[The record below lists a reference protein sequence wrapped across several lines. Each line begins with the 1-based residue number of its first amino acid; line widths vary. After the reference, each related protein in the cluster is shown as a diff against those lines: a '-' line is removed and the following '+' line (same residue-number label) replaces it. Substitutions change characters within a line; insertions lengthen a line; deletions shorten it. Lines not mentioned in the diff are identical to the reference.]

1 MIYLQGFSTALWG
14 KSKEVLA
21 HLNWMDLVGIIVV
34 VRTFYSGIRR
44 GLLIEIFKF
53 SGFAVGI
60 FFAVTQYRTW
70 GAVLSERN
78 VFPLREAEV
87 FAFIA
92 IFSVVYGASFLLR
105 LLFVKVATV
114 QIRGAW
120 DRIGGGILGFSRGC
134 LWMIFL
140 EVTALC
146 LSQTTGYLTQSIRE
160 RSFFGPSVLK
170 GGEISYQMAH
180 RASSSFAIEKFE
192 KILQEEFLPPPPKN
206 QKKSK

>member
-1 MIYLQGFSTALWG
+1 MIYLQGFSSVLWG
-14 KSKEVLA
+14 RAKEILT
-21 HLNWMDLVGIIVV
+21 HLNWVDLLGIIVV
-34 VRTFYSGIRR
+34 IRTFYSGIRR

-78 VFPLREAEV
+78 VFPLREAEI
-87 FAFIA
+87 FAGVA
-92 IFSVVYGASFLLR
+92 IFTGVYGASFLLR

-120 DRIGGGILGFSRGC
+120 DRIGGGVLGFCRGC

-160 RSFFGPSVLK
+160 RSFFGPSLLK
-170 GGEISYQMAH
+170 GGEMTYQIANH
-180 RASSSFAIEKFE
+180 ASSSFAIEKFE
-192 KILQEEFLPPPPKN
+192 KILQEEFPPSPQKH
-206 QKKSK
+206 QKKLQ